1 MARSAKGHRDQF
13 DDDDEEQELLT
24 ANTSSSL
31 NNKVKVDE
39 SSTGKRANPHRSK
52 HSETEQRRRSK
63 INERQAFFFKGFFF
77 IVVFACRF
85 QVLRDLIPQNDQ
97 KRDKAS
103 FLLEVIEY
111 IQFLQEKL
119 QIYEQS
125 YEGWNQ
131 EPTKLVPWRNHH
143 GPAENTADPSQ
154 AIQNG
159 SVNVKTI
166 SVSPS
171 LPKNVQSP
179 IESDFSMTTIQKGHT
194 PGSAAE
200 AVPLTMQMRLDMF
213 DPVVS
218 SGMATQHLQELVS
231 NVDVPSHTQPQV
243 WLNRPHKDNYILP
256 HDNTVKEQEELVTE
270 SVSDSIS
277 SAYSQG
283 ILDTLTQALQ
293 CSGVDMSQANVS
305 VQIDVGRRAN
315 TELIP
320 SAYSSK
326 DHENQYVSN
335 PVVARSGVDYY
346 NIDSEQNRKRLRQEA
361 S

>member
-1 MARSAKGHRDQF
+1 M
-13 DDDDEEQELLT
+13 
-24 ANTSSSL
+24 
-31 NNKVKVDE
+31 KVDE
-39 SSTGKRANPHRSK
+39 PSTGKRVNTHRSK

-63 INERQAFFFKGFFF
+63 INE
-77 IVVFACRF
+77 RF

-125 YEGWNQ
+125 YEGWSQ
-131 EPTKLVPWRNHH
+131 EPTKLIPWRNHH
-143 GPAENTADPSQ
+143 GPAENPTDPSQ
-154 AIQNG
+154 TIQNG
-159 SVNVKTI
+159 SVDEKNN
-166 SVSPS
+166 SASP
-171 LPKNVQSP
+171 LFHGNIPNP
-179 IESDFSMTTIQKGHT
+179 MESDFSMMTVQKGHIPCSST
-194 PGSAAE
+194 D

-218 SGMATQHLQELVS
+218 SGMTTQHLQESVS
-231 NVDVPSHTQPQV
+231 NVDMHSHTQPQL
-243 WLNRPHKDNYILP
+243 WLDKSNKDNYILP
-256 HDNTVKEQEELVTE
+256 HDSTMKEQEELVIE
-270 SVSDSIS
+270 SGSDSIS

-283 ILDTLTQALQ
+283 ILDTLTQVLQ
-293 CSGVDMSQANVS
+293 SSGVDMSQTNLS

-315 TELIP
+315 AELDP

-326 DHENQYVSN
+326 VHENQFVSN
-335 PVVARSGVDYY
+335 PAISRSGVDYC
-346 NIDSEQNRKRLRQEA
+346 NIESEQSSKRLRQEA

>member
-1 MARSAKGHRDQF
+1 MARSAKGHQDEF
-13 DDDDEEQELLT
+13 EDDEDEELLT

-31 NNKVKVDE
+31 NKVKVDE
-39 SSTGKRANPHRSK
+39 PSSGKRVNPHRSK

-63 INERQAFFFKGFFF
+63 INE
-77 IVVFACRF
+77 RF

-111 IQFLQEKL
+111 IQFLQEKI

-131 EPTKLVPWRNHH
+131 EPTKLIPWRNHH
-143 GPAENTADPSQ
+143 GPAENTTDPSQ

-159 SVNVKTI
+159 SVNEKNNDVC
-166 SVSPS
+166 SS
-171 LPKNVQSP
+171 LPKNIQNA
-179 IESDFSMTTIQKGHT
+179 IESDFSATTIQKSHT
-194 PGSAAE
+194 PGSATE

-218 SGMATQHLQELVS
+218 SGMATQHLQEPVS
-231 NVDVPSHTQPQV
+231 NIDMPSHTQPQV
-243 WLNRPHKDNYILP
+243 WLNKPNKGNYILP
-256 HDNTVKEQEELVTE
+256 HNNTLKEEEELAIE
-270 SVSDSIS
+270 NGSDSIS

-283 ILDTLTQALQ
+283 ILDNLTQALQ
-293 CSGVDMSQANVS
+293 SSGVDMSQTSVS
-305 VQIDVGRRAN
+305 VQFDVGRRTN
-315 TELIP
+315 TELTP
-320 SAYSSK
+320 TAYGAK
-326 DHENQYVSN
+326 DHENHFVN
-335 PVVARSGVDYY
+335 NRAIAGSGVDYC
-346 NIDSEQNRKRLRQEA
+346 NEDSEQCPKRLRQEA

>member
-1 MARSAKGHRDQF
+1 MARSAKGHQDEF
-13 DDDDEEQELLT
+13 EDDEEDEELLT
-24 ANTSSSL
+24 GNTSSAL
-31 NNKVKVDE
+31 NKVKVDE
-39 SSTGKRANPHRSK
+39 PSRGKRVNPHRSK
-52 HSETEQRRRSK
+52 HSETEQL
-63 INERQAFFFKGFFF
+63 
-77 IVVFACRF
+77 
-85 QVLRDLIPQNDQ
+85 LRDLIPQNDQ

-131 EPTKLVPWRNHH
+131 EPTKLIPWRNHH
-143 GPAENTADPSQ
+143 GAAENSTDPSQ
-154 AIQNG
+154 AMQNG
-159 SVNVKTI
+159 SVDEKNNN
-166 SVSPS
+166 VSPL
-171 LPKNVQSP
+171 LPKNVQNS

-218 SGMATQHLQELVS
+218 SGIATQHLQEPVS
-231 NVDVPSHTQPQV
+231 NVDIPSHTQPQV
-243 WLNRPHKDNYILP
+243 WPNKPNKGNYILP
-256 HDNTVKEQEELVTE
+256 HNDTMKEQEELVIE
-270 SVSDSIS
+270 SGSDSIS

-293 CSGVDMSQANVS
+293 SSGVDMSQTSVS

-315 TELIP
+315 TGLIP

-326 DHENQYVSN
+326 GHENQFVSN
-335 PVVARSGVDYY
+335 PAIAHSGVDYC
-346 NIDSEQNRKRLRQEA
+346 NIDSEQSSKRLRQEA

>member
-1 MARSAKGHRDQF
+1 MARSAKGHQDEF
-13 DDDDEEQELLT
+13 EDDDDEEELLT

-31 NNKVKVDE
+31 NKVKVDE
-39 SSTGKRANPHRSK
+39 PSRGKRVNPHRSK

-63 INERQAFFFKGFFF
+63 INE
-77 IVVFACRF
+77 RF

-131 EPTKLVPWRNHH
+131 EPTKLIPWRNHH
-143 GPAENTADPSQ
+143 GPAENTTDPSQ

-159 SVNVKTI
+159 SVSEKN
-166 SVSPS
+166 SNVSPS
-171 LPKNVQSP
+171 LPKNVQNP

-194 PGSAAE
+194 PSSATE

-213 DPVVS
+213 DQVVS
-218 SGMATQHLQELVS
+218 SGMATQHLQEPVS
-231 NVDVPSHTQPQV
+231 NVDMPSHTQPQV
-243 WLNRPHKDNYILP
+243 WLNKPNKGNYVLP
-256 HDNTVKEQEELVTE
+256 HDNTMKEQEELVIE
-270 SVSDSIS
+270 SGSDSIS

-283 ILDTLTQALQ
+283 ILDTFTQALQ
-293 CSGVDMSQANVS
+293 SSGIDMSQTSVS

-315 TELIP
+315 TGLIP

-326 DHENQYVSN
+326 GHENQFVSN
-335 PVVARSGVDYY
+335 TAIAHSGVDYC
-346 NIDSEQNRKRLRQEA
+346 NIDSEHSPKRLRQDA

>member
-1 MARSAKGHRDQF
+1 MARSAKGHQEELGD
-13 DDDDEEQELLT
+13 DDDDEELLT
-24 ANTSSSL
+24 GNSSSSL
-31 NNKVKVDE
+31 NKVKVDE
-39 SSTGKRANPHRSK
+39 PSRGKRGNPHRSK

-63 INERQAFFFKGFFF
+63 INER
-77 IVVFACRF
+77 F
-85 QVLRDLIPQNDQ
+85 QILRDIIPQNDQ

-131 EPTKLVPWRNHH
+131 EPTKLIPWRNHH
-143 GPAENTADPSQ
+143 GLAENNTDPSQ

-159 SVNVKTI
+159 SVHEKNND
-166 SVSPS
+166 VSPS
-171 LPKNVQSP
+171 LIKNVQNP
-179 IESDFSMTTIQKGHT
+179 LESDFSTTTIQKGT
-194 PGSAAE
+194 IPGSATE

-218 SGMATQHLQELVS
+218 SGMVTQHLQEPVS
-231 NVDVPSHTQPQV
+231 NADMPSHTQPQMWFSKPDKV
-243 WLNRPHKDNYILP
+243 NYTVP
-256 HDNTVKEQEELVTE
+256 DNTLKEQEELTIE
-270 SVSDSIS
+270 SGSESIS

-293 CSGVDMSQANVS
+293 SSGVDLSRTSVS

-315 TELIP
+315 TGLTP
-320 SAYSSK
+320 SK
-326 DHENQYVSN
+326 GHENQFVSN
-335 PVVARSGVDYY
+335 KAIPCSGVDYCSE
-346 NIDSEQNRKRLRQEA
+346 DSEQSLKRLRREA

>member
-1 MARSAKGHRDQF
+1 MARSAKGHQDELE
-13 DDDDEEQELLT
+13 DDEEEEFLT

-31 NNKVKVDE
+31 NKVKVDE
-39 SSTGKRANPHRSK
+39 PSTGKRVNTHRSK

-63 INERQAFFFKGFFF
+63 INE
-77 IVVFACRF
+77 RF

-125 YEGWNQ
+125 YEGWSQ
-131 EPTKLVPWRNHH
+131 EPTKLIPWRNHH
-143 GPAENTADPSQ
+143 GHAENTTDPSQ

-159 SVNVKTI
+159 SIDEKNNN
-166 SVSPS
+166 SSPFY
-171 LPKNVQSP
+171 PKNVP
-179 IESDFSMTTIQKGHT
+179 NPMESDFSVMTAQKGHT
-194 PGSAAE
+194 PGSSTE

-213 DPVVS
+213 DPV
-218 SGMATQHLQELVS
+218 ATQHLQESVS
-231 NVDVPSHTQPQV
+231 NVDMPSHIQPQV
-243 WLNRPHKDNYILP
+243 WLDKANKGNYILP
-256 HDNTVKEQEELVTE
+256 HDNTMKEQEELVIE
-270 SVSDSIS
+270 SGSDSIS

-283 ILDTLTQALQ
+283 ILDTLTQTLQ
-293 CSGVDMSQANVS
+293 CSGVDMSQTNLS

-315 TELIP
+315 TGLIP

-326 DHENQYVSN
+326 GHENQFVSN
-335 PVVARSGVDYY
+335 PAISRSGVDYC
-346 NIDSEQNRKRLRQEA
+346 NIESEQSSKRLRQEA
-361 S
+361 N